1 MSASSSN
8 SEETTRRNLAQ
19 RVERVLES
27 LEGAKRQPTASESY
41 YLFEAI
47 ALLESHS
54 YARGEE
60 AALKAERSAGFELTG
75 WSYGVETLSVAGL
88 RDALNRVLKGKN

>member
-1 MSASSSN
+1 MSAPYSN
-8 SEETTRRNLAQ
+8 SEEAARRNLAQ

-41 YLFEAI
+41 HLFDAI
-47 ALLESHS
+47 ALLESNS

-60 AALKAERSAGFELTG
+60 AALKAERAEAIELTG
-75 WSYGVETLSVAGL
+75 WTYGAETLSLAGL